1 MCCYGNCPLDFKLA
15 LQCKCDYF
23 LLPSIWNKKVS
34 CLWSV
39 AQSQSARLEFRKQ
52 LRHELDMGSP
62 GF

>member
-1 MCCYGNCPLDFKLA
+1 MCCYGNCPLDFKL
-15 LQCKCDYF
+15 QCDYF
-23 LLPSIWNKKVS
+23 LLLSSWKKKVS

-52 LRHELDMGSP
+52 LRHQLDVGSP